1 MKRTQKRRPIKPYT
15 VIQTGNIIICTRIPI
30 RKMVKYNMNRFH
42 GGAENDNDYLQKEI
56 FQNLVSMLESLTG
69 EKYKDLL
76 KYLRDELKTSADKA
90 SLLKFIFSKKNELEY
105 ADLFKAIQN
114 RKLNM
119 REIDKQPQKA
129 LIDLL
134 SNKVTA
140 QRLIDEIK
148 TKVNEIPTI
157 DEEDKKSIINSL
169 ENGAG
174 MSMTSM
180 SSKAMNSLKSGLQFI
195 SGFFLPSQG
204 MKPNQKKWNE
214 TNIEIL
220 FYDKDH
226 LHYRKGNS
234 QPAIPDNETRFGDF
248 MVINRPTK
256 YANTSEYFKQMSESV
271 EDLFAS
277 IATSGE
283 NLLCMGNSEKCKKFS
298 VKRKPTATRMMRI
311 VNTDPQKRK
320 E

>member
-1 MKRTQKRRPIKPYT
+1 MKRTQKRRSIKPYT
-15 VIQTGNIIICTRIPI
+15 VFQTGNIIICTRIPI

-42 GGAENDNDYLQKEI
+42 GGAENDNDYLKKEI

-69 EKYKDLL
+69 EKYSDLL
-76 KYLRDELKTSADKA
+76 KYLRDGLKTSADKDG
-90 SLLKFIFSKKNELEY
+90 LLKFIFSKKNELEY
-105 ADLFKAIQN
+105 ANLFKAIQN

-119 REIDKQPQKA
+119 REIDKSPQKE

-140 QRLIDEIK
+140 RRLIDEIK
-148 TKVNEIPTI
+148 TKVGEIPTM
-157 DEEDKKSIINSL
+157 DENDKKSVINSL
-169 ENGAG
+169 ENGVG

-180 SSKAMNSLKSGLQFI
+180 SSKAMNSLKNGLHFI
-195 SGFFLPSQG
+195 SGFFLPNQQ

-226 LHYRKGNS
+226 LHYRKGDS
-234 QPAIPDNETRFGDF
+234 LPAIRDNETRFGDF
-248 MVINRPTK
+248 MVINKPTK
-256 YANTSEYFKQMSESV
+256 YANTSEYFKNITESV

-283 NLLCMGNSEKCKKFS
+283 NLLCTGNSEKCKKFS
-298 VKRKPTATRMMRI
+298 VKRKPIASRMMRI
-311 VNTDPQKRK
+311 VNTDPEKYK
-320 E
+320 M